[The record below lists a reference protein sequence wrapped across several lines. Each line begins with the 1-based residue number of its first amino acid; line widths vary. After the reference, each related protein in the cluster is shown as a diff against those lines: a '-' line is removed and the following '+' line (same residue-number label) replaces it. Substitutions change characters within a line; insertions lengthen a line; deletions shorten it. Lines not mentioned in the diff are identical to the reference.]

1 VGFLTDGVPVPAPS
15 IAPRPRLPLPA
26 ACVLGGAGK
35 FAGMAPRPLDRLDA
49 TLGDAIEAAV
59 RARHRR
65 RLRRLGWGRVADGG
79 DAAHHRWAA
88 GDPPPRAGN
97 ELEVLIDGAQALP
110 QIAQAIAG
118 ARTSVHL
125 TGWHVAPAFA
135 LVRGERP
142 VVLGEL
148 LAETAARGVDVRVLV
163 WAGAPLPV
171 FHPTRAEVR
180 RDVETLVRGTAIR
193 CEPDPRE
200 HPFHCHH
207 EKTVVVDG
215 EVAFVGGIDLT
226 DFGGDR
232 FDTSD
237 HPAHR
242 ALGWHDVA
250 VRLRGPAVAD
260 VAAHFRVRWAQ
271 VTGERLPAAPA
282 PPPVEDGATVQVV
295 RTVAEDMYDALPHGD
310 FRILESYLG
319 ALRGARELVYLESQ
333 FLWAP
338 EIVGVLADKLR
349 DPPSERL
356 RIVVLL
362 PRRAKNGQD
371 DTRGQL
377 GVLAEV
383 DDGRGRFLA
392 CTVRS
397 LSGERDDPLYVHA
410 KVGIVDDR
418 WMTIGSAN
426 LNAHSLLNDTELNV
440 VTDDAA
446 LVRETRARLWAEH
459 LERPVEEVAAADPI
473 DLVDAAWRP
482 TAHDQLHRL
491 DAGEPPTHRLIA
503 LPGVSR
509 RSARLLGPLSG
520 ILEDG

>member
-1 VGFLTDGVPVPAPS
+1 VT
-15 IAPRPRLPLPA
+15 PRPVDRIDA
-26 ACVLGGAGK
+26 A
-35 FAGMAPRPLDRLDA
+35 
-49 TLGDAIEAAV
+49 LGDAIEAAV

-65 RLRRLGWGRVADGG
+65 RLRRLGWGRVADGSDRAG
-79 DAAHHRWAA
+79 PDDGWWAA
-88 GDPPPRAGN
+88 GEPPPRAGN
-97 ELEVLIDGAQALP
+97 ELEVLVDGAEALP
-110 QIAQAIAG
+110 RIAEAIAG
-118 ARTSVHL
+118 ARASVHL
-125 TGWHVAPAFA
+125 TGWHVAPSFELA
-135 LVRGERP
+135 RDGERP

-148 LAETAARGVDVRVLV
+148 LAKTAARGVDVRVLV
-163 WAGAPLPV
+163 WAGAPVLL

-180 RDVETLVRGTAIR
+180 RDVETLVRSTAIR

-207 EKTVVVDG
+207 EKTVIVDE

-232 FDTSD
+232 FDGSD
-237 HPAHR
+237 HPAR
-242 ALGWHDVA
+242 RRLGWHDVTT
-250 VRLRGPAVAD
+250 RLRGPAVAD
-260 VAAHFRVRWAQ
+260 VAAHFRMRWQQ
-271 VTGERLPAAPA
+271 VTGEQLPAAPVPA
-282 PPPVEDGATVQVV
+282 SVDGGGSTVQVV
-295 RTVAEDMYDALPHGD
+295 RTVAEDMYDAVRHGD
-310 FRILESYLG
+310 FRILESYLN

-338 EIVGVLADKLR
+338 EIVSVLADKLR
-349 DPPSERL
+349 DPPSERF
-356 RIVVLL
+356 RVVVLL

-377 GVLAEV
+377 GVLSEA
-383 DDGRGRFLA
+383 DDGEGRFLA

-440 VTDDAA
+440 VTDDHELIRA
-446 LVRETRARLWAEH
+446 TRARLWAEH
-459 LERPVEEVAAADPI
+459 LGRPAEEVAATDPI
-473 DLVDAAWRP
+473 DLIDHAWRP
-482 TAHDQLHRL
+482 TAAEQLHRL
-491 DAGEPPTHRLIA
+491 KAGDSPTHRLIA
-503 LPGVSR
+503 LPGISR